1 MEKVYQTY
9 YQSEIG
15 LLEITGAGAGILA
28 VEYLDPKA
36 NGEAWQE
43 RRRVPELP
51 VLKEALIQ
59 IDEYFTGLRQEF
71 ELNLLLQGTDFQQ
84 RVWKEL
90 LKIPY
95 GKTATYKEVAS
106 RIEKDKAARA
116 VGGAANRNKLAILIP
131 CHRLVGTGGALT
143 GYAGGLW
150 RKEWLLRWE
159 GVELDAYPKRA
170 MD

>member
-15 LLEITGAGAGILA
+15 LLGITGASAEILS
-28 VEYLDPKA
+28 VEYLDPQIK
-36 NGEAWQE
+36 GEAWPKRE
-43 RRRVPELP
+43 SVPELP

-59 IDEYFTGLRQEF
+59 IDEYFKGLRQEF
-71 ELNLLLQGTDFQQ
+71 ELNLLLQGTDFQL

-90 LKIPY
+90 LEIAY
-95 GKTATYKEVAS
+95 GKTATYKEIAS
-106 RIEKDKAARA
+106 RIGKSKAARA

-159 GVELDAYPKRA
+159 GAELDACSKRV